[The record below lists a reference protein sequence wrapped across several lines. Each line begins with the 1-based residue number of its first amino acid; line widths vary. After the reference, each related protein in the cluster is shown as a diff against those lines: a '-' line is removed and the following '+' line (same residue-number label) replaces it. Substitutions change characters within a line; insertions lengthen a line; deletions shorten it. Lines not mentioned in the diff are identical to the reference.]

1 MTSRLY
7 QSPAGFFGLLAG
19 LLLVLAIED
28 ASLAA
33 AVGGGLLALAAV
45 VSLRRFRIDRGI

>member
-1 MTSRLY
+1 MTSKLY

-28 ASLAA
+28 ASLVA

-45 VSLRRFRIDRGI
+45 ASLRRLRIDSGL